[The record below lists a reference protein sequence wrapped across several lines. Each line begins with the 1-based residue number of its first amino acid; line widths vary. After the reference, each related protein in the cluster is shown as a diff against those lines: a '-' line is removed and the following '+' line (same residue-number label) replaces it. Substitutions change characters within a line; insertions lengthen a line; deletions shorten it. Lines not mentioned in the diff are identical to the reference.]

1 MSDGSWRVS
10 FWRLLVNGATIGT
23 HHSGRVVAS
32 PTRVLAVHRVVLQSD
47 TDNNTIIMAFPFKT
61 KTTPKSSLFLRRV
74 IFMPTDLDPIRTL
87 FIRFGLVLFLFA
99 LLIGILWMDREG
111 LQDSSDGQMSFADVV
126 YFTMVT
132 VTTVGYGDIVP
143 VSPRARMID
152 ALIVTPVRIFIWI
165 LFLGTAYQLALRQF
179 TEVFRMA
186 KLQSNLDQHVV
197 VCGFGH
203 TGYST
208 VKELLAKGTDPE
220 HIVVIDP
227 CHDRVQAAME
237 LGVVALKGD
246 ATQEGLLQ
254 YDAFLSSSKAVII
267 CSGRD
272 DTNALIL
279 LTVRHL
285 NGKCRVIV
293 SAKEEENV
301 KLFRQGGAQTVIS
314 PATFGG
320 YLLADAVDQK
330 YLADYVADFLTAGG
344 QVNLVEQTVEDRDV
358 GKTASDLLPDVLL
371 RVYRQGTILSPWEF
385 QGDQRLESGDV
396 MLLFRPVQEDTV
408 SS

>member
-1 MSDGSWRVS
+1 
-10 FWRLLVNGATIGT
+10 
-23 HHSGRVVAS
+23 
-32 PTRVLAVHRVVLQSD
+32 
-47 TDNNTIIMAFPFKT
+47 
-61 KTTPKSSLFLRRV
+61 
-74 IFMPTDLDPIRTL
+74 MPTDLDPVRTL
-87 FIRFGLVLFLFA
+87 LIRLGIVLFLFG
-99 LLIGILWMDREG
+99 LLISVLWLDREG
-111 LQDSSDGQMSFADVV
+111 LKDYSDGHMSFTDVV

-152 ALIVTPVRIFIWI
+152 ALVVTPVRIFIWI

-203 TGYST
+203 TGYSA

-227 CHDRVQAAME
+227 RDDRVQAAVE

-254 YDAFLSSSKAVII
+254 YGAFLSGSKAVII
-267 CSGRD
+267 SSGRD

-279 LTVRHL
+279 LTVRNL
-285 NGKCRVIV
+285 NAQCRVIV

-301 KLFRQGGAQTVIS
+301 KLFRQGGAQTIIS
-314 PATFGG
+314 PATYGG
-320 YLLADAVDQK
+320 YMLAAAVDQK
-330 YLADYVADFLTAGG
+330 YLTDYLEDFLTAGG
-344 QVNLVEQTVEDRDV
+344 QVNIVERTVEGGDV
-358 GKTASDLLPDVLL
+358 GKTVSDLQPDILL
-371 RVYRQGTILSPWEF
+371 RVYRRGTTLSPWKF
-385 QGDQRLESGDV
+385 QDGQRLRE
-396 MLLFRPVQEDTV
+396 V
-408 SS
+408 SLETMS

>member
-1 MSDGSWRVS
+1 
-10 FWRLLVNGATIGT
+10 
-23 HHSGRVVAS
+23 
-32 PTRVLAVHRVVLQSD
+32 
-47 TDNNTIIMAFPFKT
+47 
-61 KTTPKSSLFLRRV
+61 
-74 IFMPTDLDPIRTL
+74 MPADLDPVRTL
-87 FIRFGLVLFLFA
+87 LIRFGLVLFLFA
-99 LLIGILWMDREG
+99 LLIGILWLDREG
-111 LQDSSDGQMSFADVV
+111 LKDFSDGHMSLTDVV

-203 TGYST
+203 TGYSA
-208 VKELLAKGTDPE
+208 VKELLAKGTNPE
-220 HIVVIDP
+220 HVVVIDP
-227 CHDRVQAAME
+227 HEDRVRAAME

-254 YDAFLSSSKAVII
+254 HGAFLSCAKAVII
-267 CSGRD
+267 ASGRG

-279 LTVRHL
+279 LTVRNL
-285 NGKCRVIV
+285 NAQCRVIV

-301 KLFRQGGAQTVIS
+301 KLFRQGGAQTIIS
-314 PATFGG
+314 PATYGG
-320 YLLADAVDQK
+320 YMLAAAVDQK
-330 YLADYVADFLTAGG
+330 YLADYVEDFLTVGG
-344 QVNLVEQTVEDRDV
+344 QVNIVEQTVEGSDV
-358 GKTASDLLPDVLL
+358 GKTANDLHPDVLL

-385 QGDQRLESGDV
+385 QDGQRLESGDV
-396 MLLFRPVQEDTV
+396 MLLFRPVQDEKPQA
-408 SS
+408 

>member
-1 MSDGSWRVS
+1 P
-10 FWRLLVNGATIGT
+10 A
-23 HHSGRVVAS
+23 
-32 PTRVLAVHRVVLQSD
+32 
-47 TDNNTIIMAFPFKT
+47 
-61 KTTPKSSLFLRRV
+61 
-74 IFMPTDLDPIRTL
+74 DLDPVRTL
-87 FIRFGLVLFLFA
+87 LMRFGLVLLLFV
-99 LLIGILWMDREG
+99 LLIGILWVDREG
-111 LQDSSDGQMSFADVV
+111 LQDNSDGHMSLTDVV

-143 VSPRARMID
+143 VTPRARMID
-152 ALIVTPVRIFIWI
+152 ALVVTPVRIFIWI

-186 KLQSNLDQHVV
+186 KLQSNLNQHVV

-208 VKELLAKGTDPE
+208 VKELLAKGTNPE

-227 CHDRVQAAME
+227 HEDRVQRAVE

-254 YDAFLSSSKAVII
+254 HGAFLSCAKAVII
-267 CSGRD
+267 SSGRD

-279 LTVRHL
+279 LTVRNL
-285 NGKCRVIV
+285 NAQCRVIV

-301 KLFRQGGAQTVIS
+301 KLFRQGGAQTIIS
-314 PATFGG
+314 PATYGG
-320 YLLADAVDQK
+320 YMLAAAVDQK
-330 YLADYVADFLTAGG
+330 YLADYLEDFLTVGG
-344 QVNLVEQTVEDRDV
+344 QVNIVEQTVKGSDV
-358 GKTASDLLPDVLL
+358 GKAASDLQPDILL

-385 QGDQRLESGDV
+385 QEGQRLESGDV
-396 MLLFRPVQEDTV
+396 MLLFRPAQDDKH